1 MPYIAPEVITE
12 AKRMDL
18 LTYLR
23 EYEPGE
29 LVKFSSNTY
38 TTRTHDSLKIS
49 NGKWMWWS
57 RGIGGKSA
65 LDYLIKVRGMD
76 FVQAVQTIM
85 GNGSVSFPTCENI
98 KSYEEQPLLL
108 PEKSPTA
115 DVVFDYLFGRGIDY
129 EIINH
134 CLEQE
139 LIIESLPYHNAVFI
153 GYDENKEPKYAAYRA
168 TNQSRIMGDCT
179 GSKKQYSFRLTAENT
194 GEVHLFECAIDLLSY
209 ATLMKL
215 EGKDWRQFIY
225 NAINGKNYLEKME
238 VETLVD
244 CNIFSGVD
252 ELLISWIIGR
262 LENEDIGAKLNG
274 KTIPELCVERRKQHF
289 GKNFR
294 SEYFILQNAFDMIAE
309 GKYQLVSGIKNLVK
323 EYTQSTYKID
333 RYYRY
338 FYFYFD
344 KLEDTTQFEKIRE
357 LVENIYTNE
366 YLNRITVNW
375 NNELAD
381 ADGETGLTLQRD
393 FFARHINH
401 SKDRVVVIISDAVIR
416 LSTFSIPCEQ
426 EKQKQEDLGLHCEV
440 TIDGYTDF
448 IFINR
453 FGQAQHQATLNKA
466 IRRIIRDCN
475 DEQFLHSDEPDVLL
489 PHFSC
494 HSLRH
499 TFTTRM
505 CEAGVNIKVI
515 QDALGHS
522 DISTTLNIYADVTKE
537 MKAAEFKGLDS
548 YFKV

>member
-85 GNGSVSFPTCENI
+85 GNGSVSFPTCKNI
-98 KSYEEQPLLL
+98 KSYEKQPLLL
-108 PEKSPTA
+108 PQKSPTTE
-115 DVVFDYLFGRGIDY
+115 VVFDYLFGRGIDY

-215 EGKDWRQFIY
+215 EGKDWRQFNLVSLAGVYSPKQKIEDSKVPVTL
-225 NAINGKNYLEKME
+225 GRLLEK
-238 VETLVD
+238 D
-244 CNIFSGVD
+244 
-252 ELLISWIIGR
+252 
-262 LENEDIGAKLNG
+262 
-274 KTIPELCVERRKQHF
+274 KT
-289 GKNFR
+289 
-294 SEYFILQNAFDMIAE
+294 
-309 GKYQLVSGIKNLVK
+309 
-323 EYTQSTYKID
+323 
-333 RYYRY
+333 
-338 FYFYFD
+338 
-344 KLEDTTQFEKIRE
+344 
-357 LVENIYTNE
+357 
-366 YLNRITVNW
+366 
-375 NNELAD
+375 
-381 ADGETGLTLQRD
+381 
-393 FFARHINH
+393 
-401 SKDRVVVIISDAVIR
+401 
-416 LSTFSIPCEQ
+416 
-426 EKQKQEDLGLHCEV
+426 
-440 TIDGYTDF
+440 
-448 IFINR
+448 
-453 FGQAQHQATLNKA
+453 
-466 IRRIIRDCN
+466 IRRIVLHLDN
-475 DEQFLHSDEPDVLL
+475 DIAGRKATKALQTILSDKYEVVDDPPQYGKDVNDFLCKRL
-489 PHFSC
+489 
-494 HSLRH
+494 
-499 TFTTRM
+499 
-505 CEAGVNIKVI
+505 GIK
-515 QDALGHS
+515 DKTERSFAR
-522 DISTTLNIYADVTKE
+522 
-537 MKAAEFKGLDS
+537 
-548 YFKV
+548 

>member
-76 FVQAVQTIM
+76 FVGAVQTIM
-85 GNGSVSFPTCENI
+85 GNGSVNFPTCENI

-108 PEKSPTA
+108 PQKSPTT

-129 EIINH
+129 EIISY

-215 EGKDWRQFIY
+215 EGKDWRQFNLVSLAGVYSPKQKIEDSKVPVTL
-225 NAINGKNYLEKME
+225 GRLLEK
-238 VETLVD
+238 D
-244 CNIFSGVD
+244 
-252 ELLISWIIGR
+252 
-262 LENEDIGAKLNG
+262 
-274 KTIPELCVERRKQHF
+274 KT
-289 GKNFR
+289 
-294 SEYFILQNAFDMIAE
+294 
-309 GKYQLVSGIKNLVK
+309 
-323 EYTQSTYKID
+323 
-333 RYYRY
+333 
-338 FYFYFD
+338 
-344 KLEDTTQFEKIRE
+344 
-357 LVENIYTNE
+357 
-366 YLNRITVNW
+366 
-375 NNELAD
+375 
-381 ADGETGLTLQRD
+381 
-393 FFARHINH
+393 
-401 SKDRVVVIISDAVIR
+401 
-416 LSTFSIPCEQ
+416 
-426 EKQKQEDLGLHCEV
+426 
-440 TIDGYTDF
+440 
-448 IFINR
+448 
-453 FGQAQHQATLNKA
+453 
-466 IRRIIRDCN
+466 IRRIVLHLDN
-475 DEQFLHSDEPDVLL
+475 DIAGRKATKALQTILSDKYEVVDDPPQYGKDVNDFLCKRL
-489 PHFSC
+489 
-494 HSLRH
+494 
-499 TFTTRM
+499 
-505 CEAGVNIKVI
+505 GIK
-515 QDALGHS
+515 DKTERSFAR
-522 DISTTLNIYADVTKE
+522 
-537 MKAAEFKGLDS
+537 
-548 YFKV
+548 

>member
-76 FVQAVQTIM
+76 FVEAVQTIM
-85 GNGSVSFPTCENI
+85 GNGSVSFPTCKNI

-108 PEKSPTA
+108 PQKSPTT

-129 EIINH
+129 EIINY

-215 EGKDWRQFIY
+215 EGKDWRQFNLVSLAGVYSPKQKIEDSKVPVTL
-225 NAINGKNYLEKME
+225 GRLLEK
-238 VETLVD
+238 D
-244 CNIFSGVD
+244 
-252 ELLISWIIGR
+252 
-262 LENEDIGAKLNG
+262 
-274 KTIPELCVERRKQHF
+274 KT
-289 GKNFR
+289 
-294 SEYFILQNAFDMIAE
+294 
-309 GKYQLVSGIKNLVK
+309 
-323 EYTQSTYKID
+323 
-333 RYYRY
+333 
-338 FYFYFD
+338 
-344 KLEDTTQFEKIRE
+344 
-357 LVENIYTNE
+357 
-366 YLNRITVNW
+366 
-375 NNELAD
+375 
-381 ADGETGLTLQRD
+381 
-393 FFARHINH
+393 
-401 SKDRVVVIISDAVIR
+401 
-416 LSTFSIPCEQ
+416 
-426 EKQKQEDLGLHCEV
+426 
-440 TIDGYTDF
+440 
-448 IFINR
+448 
-453 FGQAQHQATLNKA
+453 
-466 IRRIIRDCN
+466 IRRIVLHLDN
-475 DEQFLHSDEPDVLL
+475 DIAGRKATKALQTILSDKYEVVDDPPQYGKDVNDFLCKRL
-489 PHFSC
+489 
-494 HSLRH
+494 
-499 TFTTRM
+499 
-505 CEAGVNIKVI
+505 GIK
-515 QDALGHS
+515 DKTERSFAR
-522 DISTTLNIYADVTKE
+522 
-537 MKAAEFKGLDS
+537 
-548 YFKV
+548 

>member
-85 GNGSVSFPTCENI
+85 GNGSVSFPTCKNI

-108 PEKSPTA
+108 PQKSPTTE
-115 DVVFDYLFGRGIDY
+115 VVFDYLFGRGIDY

-153 GYDENKEPKYAAYRA
+153 GYDESKEPKYAAYRA

-215 EGKDWRQFIY
+215 EGKDWRQLNLVSLAGVYSPKQKIEDSKVPVTL
-225 NAINGKNYLEKME
+225 GRLLEK
-238 VETLVD
+238 D
-244 CNIFSGVD
+244 
-252 ELLISWIIGR
+252 
-262 LENEDIGAKLNG
+262 
-274 KTIPELCVERRKQHF
+274 KT
-289 GKNFR
+289 
-294 SEYFILQNAFDMIAE
+294 
-309 GKYQLVSGIKNLVK
+309 
-323 EYTQSTYKID
+323 
-333 RYYRY
+333 
-338 FYFYFD
+338 
-344 KLEDTTQFEKIRE
+344 
-357 LVENIYTNE
+357 
-366 YLNRITVNW
+366 
-375 NNELAD
+375 
-381 ADGETGLTLQRD
+381 
-393 FFARHINH
+393 
-401 SKDRVVVIISDAVIR
+401 
-416 LSTFSIPCEQ
+416 
-426 EKQKQEDLGLHCEV
+426 
-440 TIDGYTDF
+440 
-448 IFINR
+448 
-453 FGQAQHQATLNKA
+453 
-466 IRRIIRDCN
+466 IRRIVLHLDN
-475 DEQFLHSDEPDVLL
+475 DIAGRKATKALQTILSDKYEVVDDPPQYGKDVNDFLCKRL
-489 PHFSC
+489 
-494 HSLRH
+494 
-499 TFTTRM
+499 
-505 CEAGVNIKVI
+505 GIK
-515 QDALGHS
+515 DKTERSFAR
-522 DISTTLNIYADVTKE
+522 
-537 MKAAEFKGLDS
+537 
-548 YFKV
+548 

>member
-76 FVQAVQTIM
+76 FVEAVQTIM
-85 GNGSVSFPTCENI
+85 GNGSVSFQTCENI

-215 EGKDWRQFIY
+215 EGKDWRQFNLVSLAGVYSPKQKIEDSKVPVTL
-225 NAINGKNYLEKME
+225 GRLLEK
-238 VETLVD
+238 D
-244 CNIFSGVD
+244 
-252 ELLISWIIGR
+252 
-262 LENEDIGAKLNG
+262 
-274 KTIPELCVERRKQHF
+274 KT
-289 GKNFR
+289 
-294 SEYFILQNAFDMIAE
+294 
-309 GKYQLVSGIKNLVK
+309 
-323 EYTQSTYKID
+323 
-333 RYYRY
+333 
-338 FYFYFD
+338 
-344 KLEDTTQFEKIRE
+344 
-357 LVENIYTNE
+357 
-366 YLNRITVNW
+366 
-375 NNELAD
+375 
-381 ADGETGLTLQRD
+381 
-393 FFARHINH
+393 
-401 SKDRVVVIISDAVIR
+401 
-416 LSTFSIPCEQ
+416 
-426 EKQKQEDLGLHCEV
+426 
-440 TIDGYTDF
+440 
-448 IFINR
+448 
-453 FGQAQHQATLNKA
+453 
-466 IRRIIRDCN
+466 IRRIVLHLDN
-475 DEQFLHSDEPDVLL
+475 DIAGRKATKALQTILSDKYEVVDDPPQYGKDVNDFLCKRL
-489 PHFSC
+489 
-494 HSLRH
+494 
-499 TFTTRM
+499 
-505 CEAGVNIKVI
+505 GIK
-515 QDALGHS
+515 DKTERSFAR
-522 DISTTLNIYADVTKE
+522 
-537 MKAAEFKGLDS
+537 
-548 YFKV
+548 

>member
-85 GNGSVSFPTCENI
+85 GNGSVSFPTCKNI

-215 EGKDWRQFIY
+215 EGKDWRQFNLVSLAGVYSPKQKIEDSKVPVTL
-225 NAINGKNYLEKME
+225 GRLLEK
-238 VETLVD
+238 D
-244 CNIFSGVD
+244 
-252 ELLISWIIGR
+252 
-262 LENEDIGAKLNG
+262 
-274 KTIPELCVERRKQHF
+274 KTIKRIVLHLDNDIAGRKATKALQTILSDNYEVVDDPPQYGKDVNDFLCKRLGKKEKTER
-289 GKNFR
+289 
-294 SEYFILQNAFDMIAE
+294 S
-309 GKYQLVSGIKNLVK
+309 
-323 EYTQSTYKID
+323 
-333 RYYRY
+333 
-338 FYFYFD
+338 
-344 KLEDTTQFEKIRE
+344 
-357 LVENIYTNE
+357 
-366 YLNRITVNW
+366 
-375 NNELAD
+375 
-381 ADGETGLTLQRD
+381 
-393 FFARHINH
+393 FAR
-401 SKDRVVVIISDAVIR
+401 
-416 LSTFSIPCEQ
+416 
-426 EKQKQEDLGLHCEV
+426 
-440 TIDGYTDF
+440 
-448 IFINR
+448 
-453 FGQAQHQATLNKA
+453 
-466 IRRIIRDCN
+466 
-475 DEQFLHSDEPDVLL
+475 
-489 PHFSC
+489 
-494 HSLRH
+494 
-499 TFTTRM
+499 
-505 CEAGVNIKVI
+505 
-515 QDALGHS
+515 
-522 DISTTLNIYADVTKE
+522 
-537 MKAAEFKGLDS
+537 
-548 YFKV
+548 

>member
-76 FVQAVQTIM
+76 FVGAVQTIM

-98 KSYEEQPLLL
+98 KSHEEQPLLL

-215 EGKDWRQFIY
+215 EGKDWRQFNLVSLAGVYSPKQKIEDSKVPVTL
-225 NAINGKNYLEKME
+225 GRLLEK
-238 VETLVD
+238 D
-244 CNIFSGVD
+244 
-252 ELLISWIIGR
+252 
-262 LENEDIGAKLNG
+262 
-274 KTIPELCVERRKQHF
+274 KT
-289 GKNFR
+289 
-294 SEYFILQNAFDMIAE
+294 
-309 GKYQLVSGIKNLVK
+309 
-323 EYTQSTYKID
+323 
-333 RYYRY
+333 
-338 FYFYFD
+338 
-344 KLEDTTQFEKIRE
+344 
-357 LVENIYTNE
+357 
-366 YLNRITVNW
+366 
-375 NNELAD
+375 
-381 ADGETGLTLQRD
+381 
-393 FFARHINH
+393 
-401 SKDRVVVIISDAVIR
+401 
-416 LSTFSIPCEQ
+416 
-426 EKQKQEDLGLHCEV
+426 
-440 TIDGYTDF
+440 
-448 IFINR
+448 
-453 FGQAQHQATLNKA
+453 
-466 IRRIIRDCN
+466 IRRIVLHLDN
-475 DEQFLHSDEPDVLL
+475 DIAGRKATKALQTILSDKYEVVDDPPQYGKDVNDFLCKRL
-489 PHFSC
+489 
-494 HSLRH
+494 
-499 TFTTRM
+499 
-505 CEAGVNIKVI
+505 GIK
-515 QDALGHS
+515 DKTERSFAR
-522 DISTTLNIYADVTKE
+522 
-537 MKAAEFKGLDS
+537 
-548 YFKV
+548 

>member
-76 FVQAVQTIM
+76 FVGAVQTIM

-98 KSYEEQPLLL
+98 KIYEEQPLLL
-108 PEKSPTA
+108 PEKSSTT

-215 EGKDWRQFIY
+215 EGKDWRQFNLVSLAGVYSPKQKIEDSKVPVTL
-225 NAINGKNYLEKME
+225 GRLLEK
-238 VETLVD
+238 D
-244 CNIFSGVD
+244 
-252 ELLISWIIGR
+252 
-262 LENEDIGAKLNG
+262 
-274 KTIPELCVERRKQHF
+274 KTIKRIVLHLDNDIAGRKATKALQTILSDNYEVVDDPPQYGKDVNDFLCKR
-289 GKNFR
+289 
-294 SEYFILQNAFDMIAE
+294 L
-309 GKYQLVSGIKNLVK
+309 GIK
-323 EYTQSTYKID
+323 
-333 RYYRY
+333 
-338 FYFYFD
+338 D
-344 KLEDTTQFEKIRE
+344 KTERS
-357 LVENIYTNE
+357 
-366 YLNRITVNW
+366 
-375 NNELAD
+375 
-381 ADGETGLTLQRD
+381 
-393 FFARHINH
+393 FAR
-401 SKDRVVVIISDAVIR
+401 
-416 LSTFSIPCEQ
+416 
-426 EKQKQEDLGLHCEV
+426 
-440 TIDGYTDF
+440 
-448 IFINR
+448 
-453 FGQAQHQATLNKA
+453 
-466 IRRIIRDCN
+466 
-475 DEQFLHSDEPDVLL
+475 
-489 PHFSC
+489 
-494 HSLRH
+494 
-499 TFTTRM
+499 
-505 CEAGVNIKVI
+505 
-515 QDALGHS
+515 
-522 DISTTLNIYADVTKE
+522 
-537 MKAAEFKGLDS
+537 
-548 YFKV
+548 

>member
-85 GNGSVSFPTCENI
+85 GNGSVSFPTYENI

-215 EGKDWRQFIY
+215 EGKDWRQFNLVSLAGVYSPKQKIEDSKVPVTL
-225 NAINGKNYLEKME
+225 GRLLEK
-238 VETLVD
+238 D
-244 CNIFSGVD
+244 
-252 ELLISWIIGR
+252 
-262 LENEDIGAKLNG
+262 
-274 KTIPELCVERRKQHF
+274 KT
-289 GKNFR
+289 
-294 SEYFILQNAFDMIAE
+294 
-309 GKYQLVSGIKNLVK
+309 
-323 EYTQSTYKID
+323 
-333 RYYRY
+333 
-338 FYFYFD
+338 
-344 KLEDTTQFEKIRE
+344 
-357 LVENIYTNE
+357 
-366 YLNRITVNW
+366 
-375 NNELAD
+375 
-381 ADGETGLTLQRD
+381 
-393 FFARHINH
+393 
-401 SKDRVVVIISDAVIR
+401 
-416 LSTFSIPCEQ
+416 
-426 EKQKQEDLGLHCEV
+426 
-440 TIDGYTDF
+440 
-448 IFINR
+448 
-453 FGQAQHQATLNKA
+453 
-466 IRRIIRDCN
+466 IRRIVLHLDN
-475 DEQFLHSDEPDVLL
+475 DIAGRKATKALQTILPDKYEVVDEPPKCGKDVNDFLCKRL
-489 PHFSC
+489 
-494 HSLRH
+494 
-499 TFTTRM
+499 
-505 CEAGVNIKVI
+505 GIK
-515 QDALGHS
+515 DKNERSFAR
-522 DISTTLNIYADVTKE
+522 
-537 MKAAEFKGLDS
+537 
-548 YFKV
+548 

>member
-85 GNGSVSFPTCENI
+85 GNGSVSFPTCKNI

-108 PEKSPTA
+108 PQKSPTTE
-115 DVVFDYLFGRGIDY
+115 VVFDYLFGRGIDY

-215 EGKDWRQFIY
+215 EGKDWRQFNLVSLAGVYSPKQKIEDSKVPVTL
-225 NAINGKNYLEKME
+225 GRLLEK
-238 VETLVD
+238 D
-244 CNIFSGVD
+244 
-252 ELLISWIIGR
+252 
-262 LENEDIGAKLNG
+262 
-274 KTIPELCVERRKQHF
+274 KT
-289 GKNFR
+289 
-294 SEYFILQNAFDMIAE
+294 
-309 GKYQLVSGIKNLVK
+309 
-323 EYTQSTYKID
+323 
-333 RYYRY
+333 
-338 FYFYFD
+338 
-344 KLEDTTQFEKIRE
+344 
-357 LVENIYTNE
+357 
-366 YLNRITVNW
+366 
-375 NNELAD
+375 
-381 ADGETGLTLQRD
+381 
-393 FFARHINH
+393 
-401 SKDRVVVIISDAVIR
+401 
-416 LSTFSIPCEQ
+416 
-426 EKQKQEDLGLHCEV
+426 
-440 TIDGYTDF
+440 
-448 IFINR
+448 
-453 FGQAQHQATLNKA
+453 
-466 IRRIIRDCN
+466 IRRIVLHLDN
-475 DEQFLHSDEPDVLL
+475 DIAGRKATKALQTILSDNYEVVDDP
-489 PHFSC
+489 PNTGKMSTIF
-494 HSLRH
+494 
-499 TFTTRM
+499 F
-505 CEAGVNIKVI
+505 VN
-515 QDALGHS
+515 A
-522 DISTTLNIYADVTKE
+522 
-537 MKAAEFKGLDS
+537 
-548 YFKV
+548 